1 MMYII
6 THKENSEFN
15 EQRNEL
21 IGGGVRRGAGAA
33 PRGSPPRPSVR
44 ASFSSSCIFVIV

>member
-21 IGGGVRRGAGAA
+21 IGGGVRKG
-33 PRGSPPRPSVR
+33 

>member
-21 IGGGVRRGAGAA
+21 IGGGVRRGVVFLVLYF
-33 PRGSPPRPSVR
+33 RYCVKI
-44 ASFSSSCIFVIV
+44 SCL